1 MANDDIELRKVTTP
15 KFRLSFPNVFKAKS
29 FRGGDP
35 KYGITMLFDKKAD
48 LAKMKLA
55 AKNAGIEKFGPVE
68 SWPKDKK
75 TGKLKLKMPFRDG
88 DDEKSEMDGYANCI
102 FVAATSKSPPQVVDK
117 DGKTPITSEVGLYAG
132 CYARATL
139 IAFGFDVEGS
149 KGIAFALQN
158 IQKWDEG
165 EPFSGK
171 PKAEDEF
178 EAIEDGSNSASS
190 YEEEDADLFG

>member
-1 MANDDIELRKVTTP
+1 MANDDIELRKCTTP
-15 KFRLSFPNVFKAKS
+15 KFRVSFPNVFKPKS
-29 FRGGDP
+29 FKGGDP
-35 KYGITMLFDKKAD
+35 KYSITMLFDKKTD

-75 TGKLKLKMPFRDG
+75 TGKSKLKMPFRDG
-88 DDEKSEMDGYANCI
+88 DDEREDLDGFTNCI
-102 FVAATSKSPPQVVDK
+102 FVNATSKSPPQVIDK
-117 DGKTPITSEVGLYAG
+117 DGKTTLTSEVDLYAG

-139 IAFGFDVEGS
+139 IAFGFDNEGS

-158 IQKWDEG
+158 IQKWEDG

-178 EAIEDGSNSASS
+178 EAIEGAESTA
-190 YEEEDADLFG
+190 EDDTDEDPFA